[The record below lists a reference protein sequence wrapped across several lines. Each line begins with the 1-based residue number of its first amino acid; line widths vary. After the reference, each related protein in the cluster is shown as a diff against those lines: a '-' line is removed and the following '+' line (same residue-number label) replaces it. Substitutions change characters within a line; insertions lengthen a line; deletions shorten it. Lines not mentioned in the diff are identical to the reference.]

1 MQPMKTPRQLRRRS
15 FVVGA
20 ALAGVGLPA
29 FAQAGFPA
37 RPITMVV
44 PFTAAGP
51 TDSLARA
58 LAQAMR
64 APLGQSVVID
74 NRPGAGGNIGTVH
87 VVRAPA
93 DGYTLLFGSSG
104 PLNINSALY
113 RSAGFNPLKDFTPIA
128 YVGEIPNVLVVPA
141 QLPVKSLP
149 EFVAYAKSRTDLSY
163 GSSGAGSTNHLAAE
177 MFNKNTGT
185 ALLHVPYKGTAPA
198 LNDLLGG
205 QVTMMYLDVLTAAAH
220 IKSGKLRALGVAAAK
235 RSRVLPDMPTFAE
248 QGVASMNQGVAF
260 GLVGPA
266 GLAPDV
272 LQRLSDAAQTALKTR
287 DMQDLFAR
295 QGVETADIGT
305 PQAYADLLKEQVR
318 DWSEVVR
325 IAGARAD

>member
-1 MQPMKTPRQLRRRS
+1 MQQMRNTGHLDRRT

-20 ALAGVGLPA
+20 ALASAGLPA
-29 FAQAGFPA
+29 FAQTGFPS
-37 RPITMVV
+37 RPVTMVV

-141 QLPVKSLP
+141 RLPVKSLP

-163 GSSGAGSTNHLAAE
+163 GSSGAGSTNHLAVE

-198 LNDLLGG
+198 LNDLLGE
-205 QVTMMYLDVLTAAAH
+205 QITVMMLDVLTAAAH
-220 IKSGKLRALGVAAAK
+220 IKSGRLRALGVAAAK
-235 RSRVLPDMPTFAE
+235 RSRVLPDVPTFAE
-248 QGVASMNQGVAF
+248 QGIASLDQGVTF

-272 LQRLSDAAQTALKTR
+272 LQRLSDAAQAAMKTQ

-295 QGVETADIGT
+295 QGVETSDVKT
-305 PQAYADLLKEQVR
+305 PQAYATLLKEQVR
-318 DWSEVVR
+318 VWGEVVR
-325 IAGARAD
+325 LAGARVD